1 VLQHDVE
8 IVEQPFTSRTDVDL
22 SLCSSGQSI
31 MHFAQDPASIVQSL
45 EQRAMA
51 SLFLRWQQPVLAR
64 DVARMLR
71 KPVSSED
78 FTANRTYELPVPVV
92 IRQTEKPKNPAA

>member
-1 VLQHDVE
+1 
-8 IVEQPFTSRTDVDL
+8 
-22 SLCSSGQSI
+22 
-31 MHFAQDPASIVQSL
+31 
-45 EQRAMA
+45 MA

-78 FTANRTYELPVPVV
+78 FTTNRTNKFPVPVV